1 MTDHTHSVGIDVGG
15 TKILAGVWDDH
26 ELTHLSWRSTIP
38 GDGPRNLA
46 TVRELLELE
55 PYREINAVG
64 ISVTTSVGSD
74 TVLRPDDGF
83 MGWGGYSLERLLSNE
98 RRRVKAFSDV
108 ECGAVAEAR
117 WGAGRDARFVL
128 YITIG
133 TGLSHCYVIDGQP
146 LVGSTSS
153 SYYSGYI
160 VPARCSY
167 ERCQA
172 DTLENIS
179 AGPAIARTYAEDA
192 QAHDARP
199 VFENARAGDPRA
211 LAIIEHAAWHLGAMI
226 ADLIHIL
233 NPEVIITGGGLGSAV
248 HSYREQAAKVARS
261 LVRPAE
267 CRNVPIIPAA
277 FANNTSCCV
286 GAAALVHDS
295 RNSSVISK

>member
-1 MTDHTHSVGIDVGG
+1 MAGDARSVGIDVGG
-15 TKILAGVWDDH
+15 TKILAGIWEDH
-26 ELTHLSWRSTIP
+26 QLTHLSWRRTIP
-38 GDGPRNLA
+38 GDGQRNLE
-46 TVRELLELE
+46 TMRELLDQT
-55 PYREINAVG
+55 PYREISAVG

-74 TVLRPDDGF
+74 GVLRPDDGF

-98 RRRVKAFSDV
+98 HRRVTAFSDV

-117 WGAGRDARFVL
+117 WGAGRHARFVL

-153 SYYSGYI
+153 GYYSGYM
-160 VPARCSY
+160 VPARCRQ

-179 AGPAIARTYAEDA
+179 AGPAIARAYAEDT
-192 QAHDARP
+192 QARDARP
-199 VFENARAGDPRA
+199 VFELAREGNPRA
-211 LAIIEHAAWHLGAMI
+211 LAVIEHAAWHLGTMI

-233 NPEVIITGGGLGSAV
+233 NPEVIITGGGIGAAV
-248 HSYREQAAKVARS
+248 HSYREQAKEVARS
-261 LVRPAE
+261 FVRPGE

-277 FANNTSCCV
+277 FENNTSCCV
-286 GAAALVHDS
+286 GAAALA
-295 RNSSVISK
+295 R